1 MRSRTDQRHRKH
13 ERSPRLLRRSVSSET
28 GKAHV
33 ENDASQ
39 APYQDPFVAED
50 ARTVAKL
57 VTADSEFPVS
67 LAACTAPAGGAV
79 LMDLAKPGAGAQQQR
94 AKAIR
99 PHLSRFIGPAYLPL
113 KGWPSFG

>member
-1 MRSRTDQRHRKH
+1 MIRRTSFSAFSPVTRVLPLTIARAGFSREYRLSGGPEADTGAILL
-13 ERSPRLLRRSVSSET
+13 PRE
-28 GKAHV
+28 
-33 ENDASQ
+33 
-39 APYQDPFVAED
+39 
-50 ARTVAKL
+50 
-57 VTADSEFPVS
+57 DSEFPVS